1 MSRACEPHQLA
12 IMSPATTVD
21 IVRHVCKSFGL
32 LAIKTWG
39 LGPLPLSLG
48 GTLWV
53 TWQTECSKV
62 ILFRKGPSASA
73 DLSQEP
79 QSNGTSQV
87 EIVVKNPA
95 INAEDVRDMGLIPG
109 LGRLPGEG
117 HGNLIQYSCL
127 EKVHAH
133 IRRFRSSEANMWG
146 GHSERLKRKILT
158 SEELALFGSQ
168 LVKS

>member
-32 LAIKTWG
+32 LAIKTRG

-95 INAEDVRDMGLIPG
+95 INAGDYKRHGFNPWVWKIPW
-109 LGRLPGEG
+109 RRTWQPIPVFLPGEP
-117 HGNLIQYSCL
+117 HGQRSLAGFNPWSHKSWTIILCVCVCVCL
-127 EKVHAH
+127 CTTSLLAH
-133 IRRFRSSEANMWG
+133 LLMDI
-146 GHSERLKRKILT
+146 
-158 SEELALFGSQ
+158 
-168 LVKS
+168 